1 MSRFYDCDDGDYP
14 AHWAQI
20 DFERRVA
27 SRNGQAALRALA
39 EALLALPER
48 KLAHRMIV
56 RGDGVPCTIGCY
68 ARDVAGL
75 DLSKYVDREDDDHEL
90 TEWLGRKAGLAKA
103 LAVQLAYENDE
114 SFPPF
119 HAVPVYGR
127 VEMLSYAR
135 VGGTDCVAMVPQ
147 LGRIGVRLTGYT
159 DEERWAGMYR
169 RVCSLI
175 RWQLPVPVAA

>member
-103 LAVQLAYENDE
+103 LNDSADALNTEVNKINSIGDLEN
-114 SFPPF
+114 
-119 HAVPVYGR
+119 
-127 VEMLSYAR
+127 L
-135 VGGTDCVAMVPQ
+135 GTDLQ
-147 LGRIGVRLTGYT
+147 
-159 DEERWAGMYR
+159 GMTALDKY
-169 RVCSLI
+169 CPDALSE
-175 RWQLPVPVAA
+175 